1 MGKIDYDVGDLIEV
15 VNDIPTKA
23 LRKGQVFTC
32 LKIEK
37 SCRDVRG
44 LPDGPGVEIDG
55 PRPTTAKFWCA
66 TLFRK
71 LPKKSQEFFTGEFHV
86 EPV

>member
-15 VNDIPTKA
+15 VRDSRFGQLK
-23 LRKGQVFTC
+23 KGQVFTC
-32 LKIEK
+32 LRIGE
-37 SCRDVRG
+37 SVNIDTLERG
-44 LPDGPGVEIDG
+44 FGVEIDG
-55 PRPTTAKFWCA
+55 PRPQRANIWNA
-66 TLFRK
+66 RMFRK